1 MSEEV
6 VLKLDVQ
13 RQMPVDYVS
22 PIAKYLS
29 IAEQASRKY
38 WDEEYRKVLDYV
50 RKSFNY

>member
-1 MSEEV
+1 MSKEV

-13 RQMPVDYVS
+13 RQMPIDNVS

-38 WDEEYRKVLDYV
+38 WDKEYRKVFKLCQ
-50 RKSFNY
+50 KKF

>member
-29 IAEQASRKY
+29 IAEQANRTF
-38 WDEEYRKVLDYV
+38 WDKEYRKVLDYV
-50 RKSFNY
+50 RKGCND